1 MSQKSVAQKCISKMQ
16 TYKFTWRAPPEVP
29 KIPVR
34 GYTFSFCFR
43 VHMFDP
49 ADFPAVRGHNS
60 AENAAK
66 N

>member
-1 MSQKSVAQKCISKMQ
+1 MQ